1 MMEKLTRIVITQLMP
16 DDEKMRQEIVNS
28 IGEDKILLKKGEN
41 KLLDI
46 LTSSRGFILDDIE
59 LIENLKISRE
69 ISKSVTEKI

>member
-1 MMEKLTRIVITQLMP
+1 MP

-59 LIENLKISRE
+59 LIENNKN
-69 ISKSVTEKI
+69 

>member
-1 MMEKLTRIVITQLMP
+1 MP